1 MCACVYE
8 SVSQLDPTLCDRI
21 DCGPPGSSIHGI
33 LQVRTLEWV
42 AISFSRDL
50 PSPGTEPRSPAL
62 KEIIHRLSPQGSLGG
77 RAGEDP
83 RLETN
88 VSVPVNNDRRS
99 LREQDTLER
108 HLERGQRE
116 KSEG

>member
-1 MCACVYE
+1 MCVYE
-8 SVSQLDPTLCDRI
+8 SVSQSDSTLCDRI
-21 DCGPPGSSIHGI
+21 DYGPPGPSIHGI

-77 RAGEDP
+77 CAGEDP
-83 RLETN
+83 RLETS
-88 VSVPVNNDRRS
+88 VLVPVNNDCRG
-99 LREQDTLER
+99 LRGQDTLER
-108 HLERGQRE
+108 HLEKGQRE
-116 KSEG
+116 ESEG